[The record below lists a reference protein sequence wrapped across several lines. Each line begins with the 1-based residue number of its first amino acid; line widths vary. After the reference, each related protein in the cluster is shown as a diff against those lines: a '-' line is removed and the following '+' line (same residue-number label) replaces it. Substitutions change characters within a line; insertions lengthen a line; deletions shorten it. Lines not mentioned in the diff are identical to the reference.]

1 MTPGDDVLNIERLR
15 LLASAALR
23 GPAECAPRV
32 EAAPGA
38 LFETHLASP
47 RGRIVLFRRL
57 DRQLRSL
64 PRLPA
69 GERAGR
75 RIRTFGLCP
84 DEACAIAVCE
94 APGSLRS
101 AG

>member
-15 LLASAALR
+15 LLASAALG
-23 GPAECAPRV
+23 GPAERALQV
-32 EAAPGA
+32 EAAPGD

-47 RGRIVLFRRL
+47 RGRIVLFRLRN
-57 DRQLRSL
+57 RQLRSL

-69 GERAGR
+69 GERGER
-75 RIRTFGLCP
+75 RIHTNGLCP